1 MSLRRIDLLPENA
14 PTTSLFGR
22 LKQAFIRLTP
32 RAAGATPR
40 DSLIAGAGAV
50 LGISLTG
57 VITSLLVPH
66 APYLPYIVAPMG
78 ASSVLLFA
86 VPSSPLAQPWSV
98 VGGNILSALVG
109 VAASHHFDNL
119 LLATGVGTALAI
131 VAMSLTRCLHPP
143 GGAVA
148 LSAVLLN
155 HSTPNLGYMYALSPV
170 GLNSIVLRSIAFVY
184 HRFSGHAY
192 PSRHPVARR
201 SPVGTSDPPPQSR
214 VGFREEDV
222 DAALADLHETYDI
235 SRDDLADLLRRVE
248 LRALAR
254 VHGSLVC
261 ADIMSRDVISV
272 EPSARLDEVRHL
284 LVSRGLRYLP
294 VVDQAR
300 HCLGIVGL
308 PQAMAGKGTARNV
321 MTKVS
326 TARPLTPVVDLV
338 EPLTSSGVHEVMIVD
353 DDLRLRGI
361 VTQTDLIVALTR
373 APDLGGA

>member
-1 MSLRRIDLLPENA
+1 MWD
-14 PTTSLFGR
+14 
-22 LKQAFIRLTP
+22 
-32 RAAGATPR
+32 
-40 DSLIAGAGAV
+40 
-50 LGISLTG
+50 
-57 VITSLLVPH
+57 
-66 APYLPYIVAPMG
+66 
-78 ASSVLLFA
+78 
-86 VPSSPLAQPWSV
+86 
-98 VGGNILSALVG
+98 
-109 VAASHHFDNL
+109 
-119 LLATGVGTALAI
+119 
-131 VAMSLTRCLHPP
+131 
-143 GGAVA
+143 
-148 LSAVLLN
+148 
-155 HSTPNLGYMYALSPV
+155 
-170 GLNSIVLRSIAFVY
+170 
-184 HRFSGHAY
+184 
-192 PSRHPVARR
+192 
-201 SPVGTSDPPPQSR
+201 
-214 VGFREEDV
+214 
-222 DAALADLHETYDI
+222 DI